1 MKIFITKMILGEVQ
15 MIEIPTD
22 TIFITSLLII
32 FALIVYFFNKV
43 VNNETSNLAQKNN
56 FNCNLELEDNLTL
69 PAKILD
75 KENIEKTI
83 NKKINIIPI
92 SKFLK
97 ISSLAFFTMG
107 GVSLLGLQ
115 HMQKT
120 YQGMNARRSNIK
132 LESQSKKIPLSI
144 LEIKS
149 LNKTQDNL
157 KKINYIDPFLQ
168 TTEKSKANHFY
179 QVREKQKES
188 YFSF

>member
-1 MKIFITKMILGEVQ
+1 MKIFFTKMTLGEVQ

-168 TTEKSKANHFY
+168 TTEKSKANHLY